1 MFYLRYAN
9 KAMSSGVIPKKHRN
23 LLRKIS
29 LDSLNALAVFMRM
42 KPARIESARTF
53 NAGNAGSLG

>member
-1 MFYLRYAN
+1 MRQQGYILWCN
-9 KAMSSGVIPKKHRN
+9 SKKHRN

-29 LDSLNALAVFMRM
+29 LDSSNALAVFMRM

-53 NAGNAGSLG
+53 NAGNAASLG